1 MGRQSALIV
10 MPSPMPAP
18 MNQHEFQL
26 LRDLIQARFGLCFPT
41 ETAYLLERRLLPRLE
56 ANQLV
61 SYLAYYDFLKSPAV
75 AEAERD
81 RELDELYDRIATR
94 ETYFFRESY
103 QLAAFREKFLSAI
116 LDKRPRGPRLNIWSA
131 GCASGEE
138 VYSLAMEI
146 LDSGS
151 FADWQ
156 VKLTGSDF
164 SLQALAT
171 ARRGVYGQTAFR
183 QTEPRWIQ
191 RYFRTLTG
199 RWEIIDEV
207 RRLCRFTRSNL
218 VASDWG
224 AVGGPFDAIFC
235 RNVLIYFDRAA
246 RGPLVTRLAEKLV
259 PGGYLFLGHA
269 ESLIDVSTPLHLT
282 HLGSEIVYYKPPV

>member
-1 MGRQSALIV
+1 MTER
-10 MPSPMPAP
+10 
-18 MNQHEFQL
+18 EFSL

-56 ANQLV
+56 VHKLT
-61 SYLAYYDFLKSPAV
+61 SYLDYYDYLKNPAV
-75 AEAERD
+75 PDSERD
-81 RELDELYDRIATR
+81 LELDELYDRIATR
-94 ETYFFRESY
+94 ETYFFRETY
-103 QLAAFREKFLSAI
+103 QLTAFREHLLPTLLAQ
-116 LDKRPRGPRLNIWSA
+116 RPRGKRLNIWSA

-146 LDSGS
+146 LDSGD
-151 FADWQ
+151 FADWS
-156 VKLTGSDF
+156 VEITGSDL

-246 RGPLVTRLAEKLV
+246 RGPLVTRLADKLV
-259 PGGYLFLGHA
+259 PGGYLFLGHS

-282 HLGSEIVYYKPPV
+282 HLGSEIVYSKPAA